1 MSLASLTLETANAAA
16 TSEAGGGPITVL
28 LLAVLQGLAE
38 FLPISSSGHLVLGRA
53 AMGLK
58 EGGLALDVALHVGT
72 LVAVMLAYR
81 QDVVRL
87 FQDLLARRFQMWIW
101 LIVAT
106 IPAAVIGL
114 TFKDLVEEA
123 STQVIVACI
132 GLCVTAVLLWIGES
146 KRPKE
151 EAEAIAKSN
160 AEHWGDLR
168 LSHALFMGFAQALA
182 IVPGISRSGSTIST
196 AFLRGIPAVQAAR
209 LSFLM
214 SLPAIAGAA
223 ILELPDLFEQGVGD
237 LGTGWILTAMAL
249 SALVGFLALRT
260 LILVLSKGALRYF
273 ALYCVSLAAVAFL
286 FLR

>member
-1 MSLASLTLETANAAA
+1 MGMSLASLSAE
-16 TSEAGGGPITVL
+16 SGGGPITVL

-72 LVAVMLAYR
+72 LVAVVLAYR
-81 QDVVRL
+81 RDVLRL
-87 FQDLLARRFQMWIW
+87 FQDLFAGRFQMWLW
-101 LIVAT
+101 LILAT

-114 TFKDLVEEA
+114 AFKDQVEAA
-123 STQVIVACI
+123 SQQVIVACA
-132 GLCVTAVLLWIGES
+132 GLLVTATLLWIGES
-146 KRPKE
+146 KRPKDSVLTE
-151 EAEAIAKSN
+151 EQAS
-160 AEHWGDLR
+160 HWGPLR
-168 LSHALFMGFAQALA
+168 WSDAITMGFAQALA

-196 AFLRGIPAVQAAR
+196 AFLRGIDSVQAAR

-237 LGTGWILTAMAL
+237 LGTGWILGAMAL

-260 LILVLSKGALRYF
+260 LILVLSKGAFRYF
-273 ALYCVSLAAVAFL
+273 AAYCAGLSVVAFL